1 MTRSDIIKKIFSLLI
16 ITLLTFT
23 IIGCTNKIPI
33 KPEYEVNEQAIADEI
48 ELLLN
53 EVVYNETQQTLR
65 IKIKMTNKRDN
76 TVTIKSDEM
85 FKLYDINKVQIPNN
99 YTNSTNIIKKDETI
113 TYILEYNVA
122 KKEIYELY
130 FYSGIVENNI
140 RFNITSKDI
149 IYSIE

>member
-1 MTRSDIIKKIFSLLI
+1 
-16 ITLLTFT
+16 
-23 IIGCTNKIPI
+23 
-33 KPEYEVNEQAIADEI
+33 
-48 ELLLN
+48 
-53 EVVYNETQQTLR
+53 
-65 IKIKMTNKRDN
+65 MTNKRDN

>member
-1 MTRSDIIKKIFSLLI
+1 MLS
-16 ITLLTFT
+16 
-23 IIGCTNKIPI
+23 
-33 KPEYEVNEQAIADEI
+33 
-48 ELLLN
+48 
-53 EVVYNETQQTLR
+53 QQTLR

>member
-1 MTRSDIIKKIFSLLI
+1 
-16 ITLLTFT
+16 
-23 IIGCTNKIPI
+23 
-33 KPEYEVNEQAIADEI
+33 
-48 ELLLN
+48 
-53 EVVYNETQQTLR
+53 
-65 IKIKMTNKRDN
+65 MTNKRDN

-130 FYSGIVENNI
+130 FYSGIVENDI